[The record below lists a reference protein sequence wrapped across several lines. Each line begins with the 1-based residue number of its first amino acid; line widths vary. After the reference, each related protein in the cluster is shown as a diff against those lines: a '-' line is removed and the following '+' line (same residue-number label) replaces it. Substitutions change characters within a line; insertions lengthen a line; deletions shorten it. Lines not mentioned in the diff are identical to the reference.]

1 MKNKQRQIKIR
12 KKQNKKA
19 TTTTTTKKNRTS
31 DKCN

>member
-19 TTTTTTKKNRTS
+19 TTTTTKKNRTS